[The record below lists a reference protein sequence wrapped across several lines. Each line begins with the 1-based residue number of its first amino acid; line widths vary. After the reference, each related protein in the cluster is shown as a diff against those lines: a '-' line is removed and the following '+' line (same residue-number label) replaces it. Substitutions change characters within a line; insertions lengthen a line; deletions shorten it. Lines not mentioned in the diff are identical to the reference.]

1 MASLYLVEEH
11 HEAYLAWNHAIA
23 TGVLPA
29 RCDGLLHVDEHSD
42 LGVPLV
48 RSPVRAV
55 VRTLAGCAEL
65 TYRDLGIAS
74 FIVPAV
80 YQGLF
85 RRVVWLRQRFATT
98 PQPATLHVHALPD
111 GVRLTM
117 TGDLARAGAFNLD
130 RRQFVHEPRTEAD
143 PRPLGAVDVLDIDL
157 DYFSCDPNAGLGVTL
172 EVTAREYAAFLA
184 DPYHPLRC
192 RCGPQ
197 AQASSD
203 GARHWLHLPE
213 PWIPAAPSLK
223 VDEVEL
229 RRRVDAFAAWL
240 TVRAVQP
247 RVITVC
253 RSRRSGYTPSDQWAL
268 IEALLLDAL
277 HERLGAA
284 PRPLAELIDP
294 LPYLRAESSELTQ
307 QQEHTP

>member
-1 MASLYLVEEH
+1 MVSLYLVEEH

-48 RSPVRAV
+48 RTPVRAAA
-55 VRTLAGCAEL
+55 RTLAGCAAL

-74 FIVPAV
+74 FIVPAI

-85 RRVVWLRQRFATT
+85 RRVVWLRQRFAA
-98 PQPATLHVHALPD
+98 PPRPATLHVYALPD
-111 GVRLTM
+111 GVRLAL

-130 RRQFVHEPRTEAD
+130 RRQFVHDPRTEAD
-143 PRPLGAVDVLDIDL
+143 PRPLGEVDVLDIDL
-157 DYFSCDPNAGLGVTL
+157 DYFSCDPNAGLGVTI
-172 EVTAREYAAFLA
+172 EVAAREYAEFLA

-203 GARHWLHLPE
+203 GVRHWLHLPE
-213 PWIPAAPSLK
+213 PWVPAAPTLR
-223 VDEVEL
+223 VDEDEL
-229 RRRVDAFAAWL
+229 RRRVAAFAGWL
-240 TVRAVQP
+240 TARAVRP

-253 RSRRSGYTPSDQWAL
+253 RSRRSGYTPGDQWAL

-277 HERLGAA
+277 RERLGAA
-284 PRPLAELIDP
+284 PLPLAELLDP
-294 LPYLRAESSELTQ
+294 LPYLRSESSTSIVREEKTS
-307 QQEHTP
+307 

>member
-1 MASLYLVEEH
+1 MVSLYLVEEH

-23 TGVLPA
+23 AGVLPP

-42 LGVPLV
+42 LAVPLV
-48 RSPVRAV
+48 RAPVRAAA
-55 VRTLAGCAEL
+55 RTLAGCAEL

-85 RRVVWLRQRFATT
+85 RRVVWLRQRFAA
-98 PQPATLHVHALPD
+98 PPRPETLHVYAPPG
-111 GVRLTM
+111 GVRLAM

-130 RRQFVHEPRTEAD
+130 RRQFVHDPRTEAD
-143 PRPLGAVDVLDIDL
+143 PRPLGAIDVLDIDL
-157 DYFSCDPNAGLGVTL
+157 DYFSCDPNAGLGVTI

-213 PWIPAAPSLK
+213 PWLPPAPALK
-223 VDEVEL
+223 VDEAEL
-229 RRRVDAFAAWL
+229 DRRVAAFAGWL
-240 TVRAVQP
+240 TDRGVRP

-253 RSRRSGYTPSDQWAL
+253 RSRRSGYTPGDQWAR
-268 IEALLLDAL
+268 IEALLLAAL
-277 HERLGAA
+277 RERLDAE
-284 PRPLAELIDP
+284 PRPLAGLIDP
-294 LPYLRAESSELTQ
+294 LPYLRAEPSASI
-307 QQEHTP
+307 H

>member
-1 MASLYLVEEH
+1 MVPLYLVEEH
-11 HEAYLAWNHAIA
+11 HEAYLAWNHAVA
-23 TGVLPA
+23 TGVMPP
-29 RCDGLLHVDEHSD
+29 RCAGLLHVDEHSD

-48 RSPVRAV
+48 REPVRAAA
-55 VRTLAGCAEL
+55 RTLAGCAGL
-65 TYRDLGIAS
+65 TYRDLGIAT
-74 FIVPAV
+74 FIVPAI

-85 RRVVWLRQRFATT
+85 RRVVWLRQRFAA
-98 PQPATLHVHALPD
+98 PPRHETLHVYARPD
-111 GVRLTM
+111 GVRLAL
-117 TGDLARAGAFNLD
+117 TGELAHAGAMSLD

-143 PRPLGAVDVLDIDL
+143 PRPLGEIDVLDIDL
-157 DYFSCDPNAGLGVTL
+157 DYFSCDPNAGLGVTV

-213 PWIPAAPSLK
+213 PYAPAAPTLK
-223 VDEVEL
+223 VDEAEL

-240 TVRAVQP
+240 TDRAVRP
-247 RVITVC
+247 RAITVC
-253 RSRRSGYTPSDQWAL
+253 RSRRSGYTPGDQWAL

-277 HERLGAA
+277 RERLDAA
-284 PRPLAELIDP
+284 PRLLAALIDP
-294 LPYLRAESSELTQ
+294 RPYLHSEPPAST
-307 QQEHTP
+307 T